1 MEDKRIKRQRV
12 YKIIMLIILT
22 AFITCMVTTIVMYN
36 KFEARFMNVGSTSSN
51 ENSEAENSIIKT
63 LRLFK
68 NVLSSKYIYDID
80 DSKLIDGALK
90 GYIEGLGDPYTE
102 YLTKE
107 EMEAFTEEA
116 NSEYVGIGIY
126 VSNIDNE
133 ICIVGVMK
141 DSPALEAGI
150 KAGDII
156 KKVDGVEYTGENLN
170 DATKALKAEA
180 GTTAQITVSRE
191 GKEMD
196 FSVTRR
202 KITVEHVA
210 SQMLE
215 NNIAY
220 IQINSF
226 DSGVAESF
234 KKQVKDLLD
243 KGAKK
248 IMIDLRSN
256 GGGIVD
262 EATDIADLFINK
274 GETIL
279 ITKGKDEEEK
289 ITKAKTTPIIKNI
302 PIAILTNEGTAS
314 ASEILAGALRDKYG
328 AILVGKNSYGKG
340 VIQTLYSLGDGSGIK
355 ITTDEY
361 YTPNHIQINKKGLS
375 PDYEVDLTVDEDG
388 YYETSMD
395 KDAQILKAIEVLD
408 K

>member
-156 KKVDGVEYTGENLN
+156 KKVDGVEYTGDNLN

-226 DSGVAESF
+226 DSAVAESF
-234 KKQVKDLLD
+234 KKQVKKLLD
-243 KGAKK
+243 NGAKK
-248 IMIDLRSN
+248 IIIDLRSN
-256 GGGIVD
+256 GGGIVE
-262 EATDIADLFINK
+262 EATDIADLFIDK

-289 ITKAKTTPIIKNI
+289 ITKAKITPIIKNI
-302 PIAILTNEGTAS
+302 PVAILTNEGTAS

-361 YTPNHIQINKKGLS
+361 YTPNHVQINKKGLS
-375 PDYEVDLTVDEDG
+375 PDYETNLTVDEDG

>member
-156 KKVDGVEYTGENLN
+156 KKVDGVEYTGDNLN

-226 DSGVAESF
+226 DSAVAESF
-234 KKQVKDLLD
+234 KKQVKELLD
-243 KGAKK
+243 NGAKK
-248 IMIDLRSN
+248 IIIDLRSN

-262 EATDIADLFINK
+262 EATDIADLFIDK

-289 ITKAKTTPIIKNI
+289 ITKAKITPIIKNI
-302 PIAILTNEGTAS
+302 PVAILTNEGTAS

-375 PDYEVDLTVDEDG
+375 PDYETNLTVDEDG